1 MLKTY
6 FFGQED
12 EEFENA
18 PKHKRPLLKS
28 SRTLPEISN
37 FIRENSQTLDK
48 QVPAKTKSSLGN
60 LVRETKSYILDFV
73 LDASDTKNQKISI
86 QEAKKRGI
94 LNVEKGLYVDVRNK
108 NATMPI
114 DEAIRLGL
122 VGARVT
128 ICEKNF
134 INDVEAE
141 AKCESYE
148 ARTSTLTIDSV
159 LDPKSS
165 RYVSISDALRMDLLD
180 QTNLSYINTLSGEI
194 MSLNE
199 AFVKGFV
206 KGNQFHENGKI
217 GANLNAANKNEAI
230 SNEVVE
236 EKCVQIESF
245 LNPLTQT
252 RVSLQQAIE
261 LGIFDKEKGLFVHPL
276 NGKIMNL
283 NDALKMGFLQTTNKQ
298 VFLTLI
304 QMLITFILH
313 FKLKRVL

>member
-1 MLKTY
+1 M
-6 FFGQED
+6 
-12 EEFENA
+12 
-18 PKHKRPLLKS
+18 
-28 SRTLPEISN
+28 
-37 FIRENSQTLDK
+37 
-48 QVPAKTKSSLGN
+48 PAKTKSSLGN